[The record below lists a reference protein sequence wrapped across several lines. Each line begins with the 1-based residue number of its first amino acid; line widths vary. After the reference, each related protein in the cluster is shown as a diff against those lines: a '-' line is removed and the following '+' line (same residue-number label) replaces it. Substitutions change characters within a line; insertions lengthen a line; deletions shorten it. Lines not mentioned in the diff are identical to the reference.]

1 LEEDEA
7 GEGTMNANATE
18 SSLFM
23 PVASLLT
30 FLTMTLW
37 MLVR

>member
-1 LEEDEA
+1 
-7 GEGTMNANATE
+7 MNANATE

-23 PVASLLT
+23 PVMSLVA